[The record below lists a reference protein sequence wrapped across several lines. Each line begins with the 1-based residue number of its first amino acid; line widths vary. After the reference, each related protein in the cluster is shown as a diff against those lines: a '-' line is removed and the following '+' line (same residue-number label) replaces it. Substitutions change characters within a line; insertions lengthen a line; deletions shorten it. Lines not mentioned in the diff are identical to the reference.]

1 MISGFARG
9 RQKTKG
15 ILWGIFGRSS
25 DGEINLPDLRRKAG
39 YNLPRLFMDHESY
52 LENGR
57 DLSSRFKFPENDNSD
72 TEIPNRSL
80 SKKEAVSEIILEFG
94 QIYERVISPK

>member
-9 RQKTKG
+9 KQKTKG

-39 YNLPRLFMDHESY
+39 YNLPCLFMDHESY

-57 DLSSRFKFPENDNSD
+57 DLSSRFKFHD
-72 TEIPNRSL
+72 TEMKLFTFKERSSFRNHLRIWPNIREGYKS
-80 SKKEAVSEIILEFG
+80 
-94 QIYERVISPK
+94 